1 MTELHDNN
9 QIMSL
14 ASWNWVSDYE
24 LMTTTNHTFALRFP
38 KHTQSRRSMFRG
50 LRRLSFERTT
60 QEPFSS
66 PSDQVL
72 RDLPPVRSLQR

>member
-1 MTELHDNN
+1 
-9 QIMSL
+9 MSL
-14 ASWNWVSDYE
+14 ASWVRMSDHDS
-24 LMTTTNHTFALRFP
+24 MTTTNHTVTLRFP
-38 KHTQSRRSMFRG
+38 KHTQSRRSMFRS

-72 RDLPPVRSLQR
+72 RDLPPVHSLQR

>member
-1 MTELHDNN
+1 M
-9 QIMSL
+9 
-14 ASWNWVSDYE
+14 SDYDS
-24 LMTTTNHTFALRFP
+24 MTTTNHTLALRFP
-38 KHTQSRRSMFRG
+38 KHTQSRRSMLRS

-72 RDLPPVRSLQR
+72 RELPPVHSLQR